1 MLVFTG
7 ADRDD
12 DSLAM
17 PSTAAAAAA
26 AAVAAAN
33 RSRFIIFTS
42 AMEGVGEDDMLCKA
56 EAGKAR
62 FRELDN
68 RIAGTLVEGSRENTT
83 ESPAA
88 VTLCSK

>member
-12 DSLAM
+12 DSLAT
-17 PSTAAAAAA
+17 PSTASAAAAA
-26 AAVAAAN
+26 AAAN

-42 AMEGVGEDDMLCKA
+42 AMDGDGEDDILCRA
-56 EAGKAR
+56 EAGKVR
-62 FRELDN
+62 FRELDS
-68 RIAGTLVEGSRENTT
+68 RIAGTLVEGSREKTT